1 MNWSPRWARPWYL
14 RLRGKM
20 RVSRTWHTELHGV
33 RARCT
38 HGVRNLRA
46 IFAPASW
53 KVATLSSSSED
64 SPAATTA
71 DPGRLSRWRL
81 SSWRRCGRR
90 PPGSSASEVRR
101 AARAPAAAVAR
112 LVGYPR
118 TARSGASCHAQHAL
132 ADPMLA
138 GRQHQTD
145 RKNPTKESYLA
156 ATVAFIGSV
165 ASPTTDRLRYGRI
178 DQRAAPRTQLRSDPR
193 RSSSASVRPL
203 TTVTASERPLV
214 SSFLT
219 ATFLRANLRA
229 GGCCHPY
236 LHTAVAGSSAQV

>member
-38 HGVRNLRA
+38 QGVRNLRA

-165 ASPTTDRLRYGRI
+165 LASPTTDRLRYGRI

-193 RSSSASVRPL
+193 RSSSGFGQTPDDGYGFGATPSIKFSYCNLRPGESQSGRAL
-203 TTVTASERPLV
+203 PSLV
-214 SSFLT
+214 SGLY
-219 ATFLRANLRA
+219 NN
-229 GGCCHPY
+229 
-236 LHTAVAGSSAQV
+236 

>member
-20 RVSRTWHTELHGV
+20 RVSRTWHMELHGV

-71 DPGRLSRWRL
+71 DPGRLSRWQL

-156 ATVAFIGSV
+156 ATVAFMGS
-165 ASPTTDRLRYGRI
+165 PWPLRPLKDSDMAGSTRE
-178 DQRAAPRTQLRSDPR
+178 QRRGPSFGATLAARARLRSDP
-193 RSSSASVRPL
+193 
-203 TTVTASERPLV
+203 
-214 SSFLT
+214 
-219 ATFLRANLRA
+219 
-229 GGCCHPY
+229 
-236 LHTAVAGSSAQV
+236 

>member
-156 ATVAFIGSV
+156 ATVAFMGSAL
-165 ASPTTDRLRYGRI
+165 ASD
-178 DQRAAPRTQLRSDPR
+178 
-193 RSSSASVRPL
+193 
-203 TTVTASERPLV
+203 
-214 SSFLT
+214 
-219 ATFLRANLRA
+219 
-229 GGCCHPY
+229 H
-236 LHTAVAGSSAQV
+236 

>member
-145 RKNPTKESYLA
+145 RKNRTKESYLA

-165 ASPTTDRLRYGRI
+165 LALSDHRQTQIWPDR
-178 DQRAAPRTQLRSDPR
+178 PE
-193 RSSSASVRPL
+193 SSAEDP
-203 TTVTASERPLV
+203 ASERPSPLELG
-214 SSFLT
+214 FGQT
-219 ATFLRANLRA
+219 PDDGYGFGATLSIKFSYCNLRPGESQSGRA
-229 GGCCHPY
+229 LPSLESPDPGCP
-236 LHTAVAGSSAQV
+236 

>member
-1 MNWSPRWARPWYL
+1 MRARCA
-14 RLRGKM
+14 
-20 RVSRTWHTELHGV
+20 HGV
-33 RARCT
+33 RD
-38 HGVRNLRA
+38 LRA

-53 KVATLSSSSED
+53 KVVTLSSSSED

-165 ASPTTDRLRYGRI
+165 LASPTTDRLRYGRI

-203 TTVTASERPLV
+203 ATVTASERPLV

-219 ATFLRANLRA
+219 ATFARANLRA
-229 GGCCHPY
+229 GGRCHP
-236 LHTAVAGSSAQV
+236 